1 MIRPKKGKNVLFGEA
16 KLKTAQF
23 SCKQTKPFIFGAR
36 KLKKFWPRNKKEKR
50 CFCLHKAQNTAI
62 CSTLEVNPYSLQK
75 KLKEA
80 SFSNKKN
87 VFRGMKNSPMK
98 LQTKKTGFWWNNKAA
113 KKLKIAS
120 FSNKK
125 NKVFGG
131 MKNSPMKLQTKET
144 GFWWNNKAAKKL
156 KEASFSNKKKTFFEG
171 WGSKQPN

>member
-1 MIRPKKGKNVLFGEA
+1 MIRPQKGKNVLFGEA

-36 KLKKFWPRNKKEKR
+36 KLKRFWPRNKKEKR

-75 KLKEA
+75 SLKKHHLA
-80 SFSNKKN
+80 
-87 VFRGMKNSPMK
+87 
-98 LQTKKTGFWWNNKAA
+98 TKKTFFEGWKTAQWSCKQ
-113 KKLKIAS
+113 KK
-120 FSNKK
+120 
-125 NKVFGG
+125 
-131 MKNSPMKLQTKET
+131 T

-156 KEASFSNKKKTFFEG
+156 KEASFSNTKKTFFEG

>member
-1 MIRPKKGKNVLFGEA
+1 MIRPQKGKNVLFGEA

-36 KLKKFWPRNKKEKR
+36 KLKKFWPRNRKEKR

-75 KLKEA
+75 SLKKHHLA
-80 SFSNKKN
+80 TKKN

-113 KKLKIAS
+113 KKLK
-120 FSNKK
+120 
-125 NKVFGG
+125 
-131 MKNSPMKLQTKET
+131 
-144 GFWWNNKAAKKL
+144 
-156 KEASFSNKKKTFFEG
+156 EASFSNTKKTFFDG